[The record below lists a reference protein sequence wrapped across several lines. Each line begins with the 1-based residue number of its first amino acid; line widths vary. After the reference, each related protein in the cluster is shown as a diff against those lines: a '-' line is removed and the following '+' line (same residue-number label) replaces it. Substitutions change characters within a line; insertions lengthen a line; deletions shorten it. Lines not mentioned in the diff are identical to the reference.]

1 MKQSDVRLLPHQ
13 SQTLD
18 NSQLS
23 AVMEDVMS
31 ETVFYKLLF
40 DKNIWFVVSQN
51 VRLIKCSAGMACSL
65 ISLRA
70 TDTTMERGD
79 FFCPILIILQTNYSQ
94 IQIVYSQNWVSQG
107 PEMH

>member
-31 ETVFYKLLF
+31 ETVFYKLLI

-70 TDTTMERGD
+70 TDTTMERGIFSSYFD
-79 FFCPILIILQTNYSQ
+79 HFANELLPNPNCLLSKLGLT
-94 IQIVYSQNWVSQG
+94 G
-107 PEMH
+107 A

>member
-31 ETVFYKLLF
+31 ETVFYKLLI

-94 IQIVYSQNWVSQG
+94 IPRLLSKLG
-107 PEMH
+107 LTGA